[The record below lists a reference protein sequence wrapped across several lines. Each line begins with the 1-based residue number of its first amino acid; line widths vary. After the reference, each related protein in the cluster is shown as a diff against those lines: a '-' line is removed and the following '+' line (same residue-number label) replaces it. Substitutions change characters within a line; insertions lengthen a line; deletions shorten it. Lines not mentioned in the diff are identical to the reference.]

1 MGKAKR
7 KINRLRRKLL
17 KNGVKRRIPVPP
29 PGYAMRSDKDYDRS
43 KMKQETKKLVSDD

>member
-17 KNGVKRRIPVPP
+17 KRGVRSRIPIAP
-29 PGYAMRSDKDYDRS
+29 PGYAMKTDKDYDRS
-43 KMKQETKKLVSDD
+43 KMKKETKKLVDDE